1 MRPCPEDHKSTV
13 RRASGWT
20 PVRRRAVA
28 LRALRRVGLQFVPG
42 FARFIASRWPGGD
55 ALPTVRTSTTR
66 VVRADRTFAMLKN
79 AETVF
84 FLLATLAALALPAVP
99 AVQEALTADYATVEA
114 ALPTWIME
122 RVVIVAP
129 DVDPP
134 QQVATVR

>member
-1 MRPCPEDHKSTV
+1 
-13 RRASGWT
+13 
-20 PVRRRAVA
+20 
-28 LRALRRVGLQFVPG
+28 
-42 FARFIASRWPGGD
+42 
-55 ALPTVRTSTTR
+55 
-66 VVRADRTFAMLKN
+66 MLKN

-84 FLLATLAALALPAVP
+84 FLLATMTALALPAVP

-129 DVDPP
+129 DLDPP

>member
-1 MRPCPEDHKSTV
+1 
-13 RRASGWT
+13 
-20 PVRRRAVA
+20 
-28 LRALRRVGLQFVPG
+28 
-42 FARFIASRWPGGD
+42 
-55 ALPTVRTSTTR
+55 
-66 VVRADRTFAMLKN
+66 MLKN

-114 ALPTWIME
+114 ALPTLIME

-129 DVDPP
+129 DVTPL